1 MRMLITRYLL
11 LLAALLV
18 SSGLL
23 ADDFTLKGKV
33 VDEDNNALELV
44 TVSCLAQGRVVM
56 TNLKGEFSIELQSA
70 DSVEVSFSM
79 IGYRSRK
86 RTFHKPRGRQTVQIT
101 MYPMEALKEVTVTE
115 RRRQTTGTEQ
125 LDVKDLKQSPSV
137 TGNAVEELI
146 QQQAGVSS
154 HNELSSQYNVR
165 GGSFDENFVYIN
177 NVEVYRP
184 LLIRS
189 GQQEGLSI
197 INSDMVERIGFS
209 TGGFEA
215 RYGDKMSSAL
225 DITYRRP
232 TRTEATLT
240 ASLLGGSAYFGTGNK
255 HFSMSHGL
263 RYKTTRYL
271 LGSLE
276 TTGEYRPNFLDYQ
289 TYMSWH
295 PNSRWT
301 VDFIGNI
308 SENHYNFNPKD
319 RETSFGTMEDVKS
332 FRVYFD
338 GQERDLFRTLFG
350 TFSITRHLGD
360 SSSIKLLGSAF
371 HTKEQETYDIQ
382 GQYWLDDTQ
391 SSENLGVG
399 TYMEHARNYLTA
411 DVQSLKLMANK
422 RIAQH
427 DLEAGLTMKWERI
440 SEQSREY
447 EMRDSS
453 GYSVP
458 HSTDRLDLI
467 YTLSSQN
474 KMNSRRIEGY
484 VQDTYRWASG
494 GDEDNPGTFFTLNYG
509 LRFSHWSWSGET
521 TLSPRLSLAVVP
533 QWNHDVTLRLAT
545 GLYYQAPFFK
555 ELRDT
560 TTQDGI
566 TIVTLNDRIKSQRSW
581 QFIAA
586 FDYRFRMME
595 RPFRFTAEAY
605 YKAMSNLIPYNVQ
618 NVKVTYYG
626 QNLCSGYAAGV
637 DLKLYGEFVPGT
649 DSWLTFSLMRTQQKM
664 NGMWVPMPTD
674 QRYAVNLHFT
684 DYFPGTERWKMTLRL
699 ALADGLPFGAPH
711 RGLEQQNFRAPAYKR
726 ADIGMSWLAYK
737 SERRTSFALQRV
749 WLGVDCLN
757 LFGISNVNSYYWV
770 TDVASR
776 QWAVPNYLT
785 GRQINGKISVE
796 F

>member
-566 TIVTLNDRIKSQRSW
+566 TMVTLNDRIKSQRSW

-785 GRQINGKISVE
+785 GRQINGKISIE